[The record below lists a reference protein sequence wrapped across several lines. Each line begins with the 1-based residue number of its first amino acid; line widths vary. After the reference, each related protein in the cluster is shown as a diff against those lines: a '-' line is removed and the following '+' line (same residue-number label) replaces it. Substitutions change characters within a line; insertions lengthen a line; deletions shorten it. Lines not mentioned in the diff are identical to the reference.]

1 MERHPALRDGRVLL
15 AGMSGRVLL
24 SERPWRFLARAGQ
37 RQPKEAITAVTQ
49 LADGRVVVVGN
60 GGLVN
65 AQMLTLKH
73 FSTAI
78 REDRL
83 NLSALLAVDDDQ
95 LTLFSQP
102 GVLHQRLSSRQ

>member
-1 MERHPALRDGRVLL
+1 
-15 AGMSGRVLL
+15 VLL
-24 SERPWRFLARAGQ
+24 SEDRGDSWRELDSGSQ
-37 RQPKEAITAVTQ
+37 EAITAVTQ

-60 GGLVN
+60 GGLVSV
-65 AQMLTLKH
+65 ADADLKH

-95 LTLFSQP
+95 LTLFSQQ

>member
-1 MERHPALRDGRVLL
+1 MRDGRVLL
-15 AGMSGRVLL
+15 AGMSGRVLV
-24 SERPWRFLARAGQ
+24 SEDRGDSWRELDIGSQ
-37 RQPKEAITAVTQ
+37 EAITAVIQ

-60 GGLVN
+60 GGLVSV
-65 AQMLTLKH
+65 ADADLKH

-95 LTLFSQP
+95 LTLFSPQ